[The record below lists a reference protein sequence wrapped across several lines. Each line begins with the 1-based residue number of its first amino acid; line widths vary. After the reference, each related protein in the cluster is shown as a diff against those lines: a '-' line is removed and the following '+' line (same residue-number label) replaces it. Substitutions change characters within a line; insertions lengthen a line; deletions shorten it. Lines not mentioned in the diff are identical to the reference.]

1 MFYKRE
7 VLINCSDMSRPS
19 LVELLL
25 LLLSNHSHNLKLQEK
40 ASRWPEDSDVGQPI
54 LCARVTRRHNKMLIN
69 GNLPDFHKHLELSI
83 RRRFGPVCS
92 M

>member
-1 MFYKRE
+1 MFSNRE

-25 LLLSNHSHNLKLQEK
+25 LLSNHSHNLKLPEK

-69 GNLPDFHKHLELSI
+69 DNLPNFDKHLELSI
-83 RRRFGPVCS
+83 RRRFGRVCS